1 MSQRKLM
8 SKQLFRTLF
17 GDNPL
22 LRQVKQKLQLSR
34 KCHMFIIGSNNTEPF
49 TTMKS
54 DIIKLSLFLKHG
66 MKSPMHRKLMMS
78 VTTVDWTLPQVA
90 SVLISISKNPFC
102 MEMESVVPI
111 DRNGSR
117 FQQVRFIMMQ

>member
-1 MSQRKLM
+1 
-8 SKQLFRTLF
+8 
-17 GDNPL
+17 
-22 LRQVKQKLQLSR
+22 
-34 KCHMFIIGSNNTEPF
+34 MFIIGSRNTEPF

-54 DIIKLSLFLKHG
+54 DIMKLSLFLKHG

-78 VTTVDWTLPQVA
+78 VTTVDWTLPQAA
-90 SVLISISKNPFC
+90 SVLTNISKNPFC
-102 MEMESVVPI
+102 MEMGSVVPI